1 MPRSLTTCA
10 LFACAFLAAGLST
23 QAASAQTLRPLV
35 FIEGDQSGAR
45 FVRVMERSYAA
56 FTPSVTV
63 ENRASSPRLTISSA
77 IPVLVRNVTVR
88 NAEYGVYI
96 SSPSLVSIDDFNFV
110 DWNGGGEIHGAAIKV
125 NRSSPAATYIQH
137 VYADCLEAP
146 DSSYARSNV
155 DFIGIERNSAPV
167 FVRYATGRRFS
178 DAGIDAKSNVAL
190 MNVTIDGA
198 HRALRAWSN
207 VTITIANAIINV
219 PAGHE
224 QVWVQGTGARVRY
237 YNTLWCIGSTNPSP
251 NDPACRTNP
260 TAIGVDG
267 ITETQARQQIT
278 ALSSN
283 TLTSNSFFA
292 TQIDR
297 VIVQYSSN
305 GGRAWTTMATG
316 GAAGSAPRGD
326 LRYRIPVN
334 FSSGAYLFRAYF
346 ERSGSR
352 VSSIT
357 TVNESGAAV
366 SA

>member
-1 MPRSLTTCA
+1 VPRSFATCA
-10 LFACAFLAAGLST
+10 LFACAFLAAAIAAP
-23 QAASAQTLRPLV
+23 AASAQMVRPLV
-35 FIEGDQSGAR
+35 FVEADQTGTR
-45 FVRVMERSYAA
+45 FVRVMERNYTA
-56 FTPSVTV
+56 FTPAVSIL
-63 ENRASSPRLTISSA
+63 NRTSSRINVNNALAT
-77 IPVLVRNVTVR
+77 LVRNVTVR

-96 SSPSLVSIDDFNFV
+96 SGSGLVSIDDFRFV
-110 DWNGGGEIHGAAIKV
+110 DWNGAGEIYGAAIKI
-125 NRSSPAATYIQH
+125 NRSTGAATYIQH

-146 DSSYARSNV
+146 DSSYDRSNV
-155 DFIGIERNSAPV
+155 DFIGIERSSAPV

-207 VTITIANAIINV
+207 VTITIANSIINV
-219 PAGHE
+219 PPGHE
-224 QVWVQGTGARVRY
+224 HIWMQGTGSRLRH

-251 NDPACRTNP
+251 NDPACSTSP

-267 ITETQARQQIT
+267 ISVAQARQQIT

-297 VIVQYSSN
+297 VVVQYSSN
-305 GGRAWTTMATG
+305 GGRNWTTMATG
-316 GAAGSAPRGD
+316 GSSGSAPRGD

-334 FSSGAYLFRAYF
+334 LSSGTYLFRAYF
-346 ERSGSR
+346 ERSGAR
-352 VSSIT
+352 VGSIT
-357 TVNESGAAV
+357 TVNESGQAV

>member
-1 MPRSLTTCA
+1 VPRSLTTYALSACA
-10 LFACAFLAAGLST
+10 LLAAAIST
-23 QAASAQTLRPLV
+23 ESASAQTVRPLV
-35 FIEGDQSGAR
+35 FIEGDSSGAR
-45 FVRVMERSYAA
+45 FVRVMERSYSA

-96 SSPSLVSIDDFNFV
+96 SSPGLVSIDHFNFV
-110 DWNGGGEIHGAAIKV
+110 DWNGGGEIYGAAIKI
-125 NRSSPAATYIQH
+125 NRSIPSATYIQH
-137 VYADCLEAP
+137 VYADCMEAP
-146 DSSYARSNV
+146 DSSYDRSNV

-237 YNTLWCIGSTNPSP
+237 YNTLWCIGSTNPAP
-251 NDPACRTNP
+251 NDPACRTSP

-267 ITETQARQQIT
+267 VSEAQARQQIT

-305 GGRAWTTMATG
+305 GGRTWATMATG
-316 GAAGSAPRGD
+316 GSTGGAPRGD

-334 FSSGAYLFRAYF
+334 LSSGTYLFRAYF

-352 VSSIT
+352 VGSIT
-357 TVNESGAAV
+357 TVNESGATV